1 MRPGSFYCLLGGDGS
16 GKTTLLQ
23 ALEARHPEIVTVHWK
38 QIASVTLLPSLL
50 PGLDG
55 PETSR
60 RLGPLSRAA
69 QFCYLAALEYEML
82 IHPALAAGKTVIVDS
97 YWYKFVGKMRVL
109 DMAAP
114 FLYEVCASL
123 PAPGHILYLDT
134 PLETSRARKGELNF
148 FECAGR
154 PDNFV
159 PFQAA
164 LRSAIHG
171 FITDIPQTLLDGR
184 MSVADLVATVADL
197 CSPAKAMAD
206 AAEAPQISL

>member
-1 MRPGSFYCLLGGDGS
+1 MRLQEQGLFTCLLGGDGS
-16 GKTTLLQ
+16 GKTTLLH
-23 ALEARHPEIVTVHWK
+23 ALEARNPEIVTVHWK

-60 RLGPLSRAA
+60 RLGPLSRAG

-97 YWYKFVGKMRVL
+97 YWYKFVAKMRVL

-123 PAPGHILYLDT
+123 PAPDQILYLDT
-134 PLETSRARKGELNF
+134 PLETARVRKAEMNF
-148 FECAGR
+148 FDCNGR
-154 PDNFV
+154 PENFV
-159 PFQAA
+159 PFQCA
-164 LRSAIHG
+164 LRTVMQG
-171 FITDIPQTLLDGR
+171 FIADIPVTRLDGA
-184 MSVADLVATVADL
+184 MPVPDLAATVANL
-197 CSPAKAMAD
+197 CGPAIARG
-206 AAEAPQISL
+206 